1 MPFFLMVRVL
11 PVKLTYSLAK
21 AAPDGYSSIVYFVTG
36 QAESELVNQVA
47 TSTTSVDAS
56 SGKAVYSYFSL
67 ELETMLISSLT
78 QIHWHFPPGTALQSI
93 LVYYYE
99 H

>member
-1 MPFFLMVRVL
+1 L
-11 PVKLTYSLAK
+11 VKLTYWLAK
-21 AAPDGYSSIVYFVTG
+21 AAPDVYSSIVYLVTG

-67 ELETMLISSLT
+67 ELETMLISSLP
-78 QIHWHFPPGTALQSI
+78 QILIEIYYGSITPPFVTG
-93 LVYYYE
+93 VK
-99 H
+99 